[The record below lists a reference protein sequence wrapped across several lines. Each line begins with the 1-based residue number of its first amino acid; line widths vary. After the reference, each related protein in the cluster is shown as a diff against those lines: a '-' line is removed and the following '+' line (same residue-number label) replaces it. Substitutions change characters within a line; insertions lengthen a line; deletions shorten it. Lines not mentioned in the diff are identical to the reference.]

1 MSAGGGR
8 IWAVP
13 YTAKG
18 DSFAPGRPTLRLE
31 SAPVIAIFGDLD
43 LMPDG
48 KRFIAIMP
56 TSAATPAARPTH
68 VTFLLNFA
76 DELRRRAPLGK

>member
-1 MSAGGGR
+1 MSAGGR
-8 IWAVP
+8 IWVLP

-18 DSFAPGRPTLRLE
+18 DSFAPGRPRLRSE
-31 SAPVIAIFGDLD
+31 NAPVIAIFGDLD

-48 KRFIAIMP
+48 KRFIAVMP
-56 TSAATPAARPTH
+56 SSAATPAERPTH

-76 DELRRRAPLGK
+76 DELRRRAPQRK